1 MIRTYIP
8 GCGISTDIIVGF
20 PGETDEEF
28 QETLEVVSKV
38 KFDTAFM
45 FKYSSRPGTKAS
57 HYTDHISEDIKQS
70 RLQTL
75 IEFQQKIS
83 LMNNRKRIG
92 LNLDVL
98 IEKDS
103 KKSKDQWAG
112 RTEGNTWVIF
122 DKKSQYKVG
131 DIVNI
136 NILDAQG
143 ITLFGKIN

>member
-1 MIRTYIP
+1 M
-8 GCGISTDIIVGF
+8 
-20 PGETDEEF
+20 
-28 QETLEVVSKV
+28 VSKV